1 MRLTGTADPAILAS
15 AMAELLA
22 LAPPEGIK
30 ILVVLFLSFLIG
42 LEREEHKAESAY
54 SFGGVRTFPIIGL
67 LGYGLSLLSGTGSLP
82 LSAGFA
88 VVGGFLLLSF
98 WHKLQREAAAGVTTE
113 VSALLTYLLG
123 ALVQRN
129 FYWIAATLV
138 VISMLLLTLKTFLE
152 GLSKRISGDEI
163 LSFTKFL
170 LLSAVI
176 LPAVP
181 DQDFTSFQLNPY
193 KTWLIVVAV
202 SGVSYAGYGLQRLVK
217 GRGGVLV
224 TALLGGAYSS
234 TVTTVTLAKTSRDAG
249 RPHLFAGSI
258 LMASGMMYLRLLA
271 LLWLFNGELFH
282 RLAATFAAM
291 SLAALL
297 FGAWWAHRADSG
309 PSTPAASSAPKNPLE
324 LDAAFMFAAMFVA
337 ILIATRLVVRYL
349 GNAGVYGLAGV
360 MGLTDINPFVMS
372 MSQTAGTGTAYS
384 VAATAVVIAAAGN
397 NVANGGYALA
407 FGDRETG
414 RAGSLLMLGLA
425 ALGFLS
431 LLFVGPA

>member
-1 MRLTGTADPAILAS
+1 
-15 AMAELLA
+15 MAELLT
-22 LAPPEGIK
+22 LVPPEGIK
-30 ILVVLFLSFLIG
+30 ILVTLFLSFLIG
-42 LEREEHKAESAY
+42 LEREEHKAESTY

-67 LGYGLSLLSGTGSLP
+67 LGYGLSLLSGSSLLP
-82 LSAGFA
+82 LCVGFA
-88 VVGGFLLLSF
+88 VVGAFLLLSF
-98 WHKLQREAAAGVTTE
+98 WHKLQKETLAGVTTE

-123 ALVQRN
+123 ALVQRD

-138 VISMLLLTLKTFLE
+138 VISMLLLTLKKFLE
-152 GLSKRISGDEI
+152 GLSKSISGDEI

-170 LLSAVI
+170 LLAAVI

-181 DQDFTSFQLNPY
+181 NQGFTSFQLNPY

-282 RLAATFAAM
+282 RLAWTFAGM
-291 SLAALL
+291 SAAALVV
-297 FGAWWAHRADSG
+297 GAWWAHRPDAG
-309 PSTPAASSAPKNPLE
+309 PAAQAAEAPPKNPLE
-324 LDAAFMFAAMFVA
+324 LDAAFVFAAMFVA
-337 ILIATRLVVRYL
+337 IMIATRLVVQYL
-349 GNAGVYGLAGV
+349 GDAGVYGLAGI

-372 MSQTAGTGTAYS
+372 MSQTAGTSTAVS
-384 VAATAVVIAAAGN
+384 VAAAGISIAAASN
-397 NVANGGYALA
+397 NVANGAYAYA

-414 RAGSLLMLGLA
+414 RAGLLLMVGLA
-425 ALGFLS
+425 ALGVLS
-431 LLFVGPA
+431 LLVV